1 MKIDFKIYKIIKDS
15 GIDFITSVPCELLKN
30 ILKIIYDENE
40 IFYLP
45 VTREEEGIGI
55 AAGAYLGGRKP
66 AILMQN
72 SGLGNSINAMTSLLQ
87 YYEIPIIFFI
97 SHRGEEDEP
106 IGAHIPMG
114 KITEILLDEISIKL
128 WNINSIKDISK
139 VKDAISYSFENN
151 TSTAILLK
159 RSLWSE

>member
-1 MKIDFKIYKIIKDS
+1 
-15 GIDFITSVPCELLKN
+15 
-30 ILKIIYDENE
+30 
-40 IFYLP
+40 
-45 VTREEEGIGI
+45 
-55 AAGAYLGGRKP
+55 
-66 AILMQN
+66 
-72 SGLGNSINAMTSLLQ
+72 MTSLLQ